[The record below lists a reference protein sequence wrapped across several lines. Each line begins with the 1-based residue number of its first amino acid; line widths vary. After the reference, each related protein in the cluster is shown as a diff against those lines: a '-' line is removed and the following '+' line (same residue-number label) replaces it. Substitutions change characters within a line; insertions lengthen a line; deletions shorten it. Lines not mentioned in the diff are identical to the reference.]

1 MRGGAPG
8 RHTGPAMTTLPSR
21 WWDAGVGIAVGVF
34 GLWEAFARTSSAGGG
49 VADSA
54 VLVALLMAV
63 AATLYRAEPAFALAL
78 VWATCAFQLYEGL
91 DVALVQLAAAIVAFG
106 TARYGSAVTVWLSGL
121 SIPIGAA
128 LALIYVRTHGTTSL
142 AVLTDAVAAN
152 GRISTTSAFLL
163 PLSVLSLPWG
173 LGLVLR
179 LAARLRRTREEAEQA
194 EIEAARSLEIAE
206 VRAEQA
212 RLARDVHDV
221 VGHSL
226 TVILAQADSADYM
239 DDNDI
244 DRIRAALRNISTSAR
259 QSLGDVRQVLS
270 STNEPST
277 SGASEPTPLA
287 TGGLDS
293 LVDGVRSAGNDVR
306 STVTGTPRPMPPELD
321 VVAFRVLQEM
331 LTNALK
337 HGRRGEPI
345 TVDRCFDA
353 DTLSI
358 EVRNLAAYAPVDSA
372 GAEIRPGVGLTG
384 MHRRLE
390 AVGGR
395 LAVRRD
401 DVAEGQV
408 FSTTAWVPLR
418 PNVGAP

>member
-1 MRGGAPG
+1 MTSDGSPSLPG
-8 RHTGPAMTTLPSR
+8 WSLR
-21 WWDAGVGIAVGVF
+21 WSDAGIGVAVAAF
-34 GLWEAFARTSSAGGG
+34 GAWEASVRASSAGRDVSG
-49 VADSA
+49 SA
-54 VLVALLMAV
+54 LVIALLMAV
-63 AATLYRAEPAFALAL
+63 AAALYRAAPATALAL
-78 VWATCAFQLYEGL
+78 VWAACAFQVLQSQ
-91 DVALVQLAAAIVAFG
+91 DVALVQLAAAIVSFG
-106 TARYGSAVTVWLSGL
+106 AARYGRALTVWVSGL
-121 SIPIGAA
+121 SIPVGSA
-128 LALIYVRTHGTTSL
+128 LALLYVRANGTSSL
-142 AVLTDAVAAN
+142 AVLTDAVAPPG
-152 GRISTTSAFLL
+152 GRISMTSAFLL
-163 PLSVLSLPWG
+163 PLSVLSLPWA

-179 LAARLRRTREEAEQA
+179 LTARLRRTREEREQA

-239 DDNDI
+239 DDQDI

-259 QSLGDVRQVLS
+259 RSLGDVRQVLS
-270 STNEPST
+270 STNEASPDGMG
-277 SGASEPTPLA
+277 GAVTPLA

-306 STVTGTPRPMPPELD
+306 SRVVGTPRPMPPELD

-345 TVDRCFDA
+345 DVERCFNA
-353 DTLSI
+353 DTLRI
-358 EVRNLAAYAPVDSA
+358 EVHNAAA
-372 GAEIRPGVGLTG
+372 GDDPSGSDLDVGEGIGLPG
-384 MHRRLE
+384 MRRRLE

-395 LAVRRD
+395 LAVGRD
-401 DVAEGQV
+401 EAPEGPV
-408 FSTTAWVPLR
+408 FTSTAWVPLR
-418 PNVGAP
+418 PHGGTP

>member
-1 MRGGAPG
+1 MMSLRLHGWDVGIGVAVGAFGVWEATSGAP
-8 RHTGPAMTTLPSR
+8 TTILDVS
-21 WWDAGVGIAVGVF
+21 GSV
-34 GLWEAFARTSSAGGG
+34 L
-49 VADSA
+49 
-54 VLVALLMAV
+54 LVALLMAV
-63 AATLYRAEPAFALAL
+63 AAALYRAEPALALIL
-78 VWATCAFQLYEGL
+78 VWATCAFQLVKGL

-106 TARYGSAVTVWLSGL
+106 TARYGQAVTVWLSGL
-121 SIPIGAA
+121 SIPIGSA
-128 LALIYVRTHGTTSL
+128 LALVYVRTHGTATLS
-142 AVLTDAVAAN
+142 VLTDAVAAN
-152 GRISTTSAFLL
+152 GRISTTTAFLL
-163 PLSVLSLPWG
+163 PLSVLSLPWA

-179 LAARLRRTREEAEQA
+179 LTAGLRRTREEAEQA
-194 EIEAARSLEIAE
+194 EIEAARAQEIAA

-239 DDNDI
+239 DDQDI

-270 STNEPST
+270 TT
-277 SGASEPTPLA
+277 SEAPNAAGGGAQPLA

-306 STVTGTPRPMPPELD
+306 STVQGTPRPMPPELD

-345 TVDRCFDA
+345 TVERCFDA
-353 DTLSI
+353 DVLRI
-358 EVRNLAAYAPVDSA
+358 EVRNIAAAAVPGDA
-372 GAEIRPGVGLTG
+372 GGTAIAEGLGLPG
-384 MHRRLE
+384 MHRRLD

-395 LAVRRD
+395 LAVRPD
-401 DVAEGQV
+401 EAPEGPL
-408 FSTTAWVPLR
+408 FTATAWVPLR
-418 PNVGAP
+418 PNGALP